1 MWANKAWRRSCH
13 KAMLRTQD
21 GGRDRTGMGHAPD
34 FHSLEGVLSLLS
46 VMLTAV
52 RKPGVSLFLTS
63 MSFVIIVGSASAQRE
78 MYPEKE
84 GQLQP
89 LHMHD
94 LPSWMSLDMELRGR
108 TEVQTSLGY
117 VPGKDRTYELTRV
130 RGGMTLSPFHWLTAY
145 AQFHDTHALG
155 LPVRDVAS
163 NMRDTFDLR
172 QGYLNFHYES
182 KIQFFAGRQELKFG
196 DERVVGISDW
206 TNNSRTWDGFDLR
219 LGSRNRV
226 DLFTTSVVKVNP
238 TSLDK
243 HGAGL
248 TFHGAEGNIAGL
260 VPNTLVQP
268 FVLVRTSAHALSQQG
283 IPGHE
288 TEVTFGSYWSGKL
301 PHGIDT
307 SGTGDLQRGSY
318 SNNSIHAGAAIVR
331 VGYAP
336 TRMPWKP
343 HIEGE
348 YDYATGNPYRNA
360 DHVSTYDQQYPS
372 NHNAF
377 GLVDLFGFQNIKQ
390 DRLNLS
396 LAPVNNFFLLF
407 QGGSLHVAS
416 MRDGVFSGDGSLLFA
431 APGGGFKR
439 DGIGSEFDASAKYI
453 FHKSFVVNA
462 GVGHFF
468 PGSVMTSSDHGAPL
482 TLGYLQLTYR
492 FTISR

>member
-1 MWANKAWRRSCH
+1 M
-13 KAMLRTQD
+13 
-21 GGRDRTGMGHAPD
+21 
-34 FHSLEGVLSLLS
+34 LS
-46 VMLTAV
+46 VMQTAV
-52 RKPGVSLFLTS
+52 RKTGVRLFLALC
-63 MSFVIIVGSASAQRE
+63 SFLILVGSASAQRE

-84 GQLQP
+84 GQLQS
-89 LHMHD
+89 LHMQD
-94 LPSWMSLDMELRGR
+94 LPSWMSFDMELRGR
-108 TEVQTSLGY
+108 TELQTSLGY
-117 VPGKDRTYELTRV
+117 IAGKDRTYELTRV
-130 RGGMTLSPFHWLTAY
+130 RGGMTLSPFHWLTGY

-182 KIQFFAGRQELKFG
+182 KLEFFAGRQELKFG

-219 LGSRNRV
+219 FGSRNRV
-226 DLFTTSVVKVNP
+226 DLFSTSVVKVYP

-243 HGAGL
+243 HGADL
-248 TFHGAEGNIAGL
+248 TFHGMEGNITSI
-260 VPNTLVQP
+260 VPGTSIQP
-268 FVLVRTSAHALSQQG
+268 FVLVRTSAQALSQQG
-283 IPGHE
+283 VPGHE
-288 TEVTFGSYWSGKL
+288 TEVTFGSFWSGKL

-331 VGYAP
+331 LGYTAP
-336 TRMPWKP
+336 GVPWKP

-348 YDYATGNPYRNA
+348 YDYATGNPHRNP

-396 LAPVNNFFLLF
+396 LAPGDNFFLLL
-407 QGGSLHVAS
+407 QGGSLHLAS
-416 MRDGVFSGDGSLLFA
+416 MQDGVFSGDGSLLFA
-431 APGGGFKR
+431 PPRGGFKR

-492 FTISR
+492 FTVSR

>member
-1 MWANKAWRRSCH
+1 
-13 KAMLRTQD
+13 
-21 GGRDRTGMGHAPD
+21 
-34 FHSLEGVLSLLS
+34 
-46 VMLTAV
+46 
-52 RKPGVSLFLTS
+52 
-63 MSFVIIVGSASAQRE
+63 

-84 GQLQP
+84 GKLKSLHLQ
-89 LHMHD
+89 D
-94 LPSWMSLDMELRGR
+94 LPSWMSFDMELRGR
-108 TEVQTSLGY
+108 TELQTSLGY
-117 VPGKDRTYELTRV
+117 IAGKDRAYELTRV
-130 RGGMTLSPFHWLTAY
+130 QGGMTLTPFDWLTGY

-155 LPVRDVAS
+155 LPVRDIAS

-172 QGYLNFHYES
+172 QGYLDFHYET
-182 KIQFFAGRQELKFG
+182 KLQFFAGRQELSFG

-219 LGSRNRV
+219 LGNRNRV
-226 DLFTTSVVKVNP
+226 DMFSTSVVKVYP

-248 TFHGAEGNIAGL
+248 TFHGVEGNIESVVLG
-260 VPNTLVQP
+260 TSIQP
-268 FVLVRTSAHALSQQG
+268 FVLVRTSAQALSHQG

-301 PHGIDT
+301 PYGIDI

-331 VGYAP
+331 VGCTAP
-336 TRMPWKP
+336 GVPWKP
-343 HIEGE
+343 HIEVE
-348 YDYATGNPYRNA
+348 FDFATGNPHRNP
-360 DHVSTYDQQYPS
+360 DRVSTYDQQYPS

-390 DRLNLS
+390 GRLNFS
-396 LAPVNNFFLLF
+396 LAPGNNFLLLF

-416 MRDGVFSGDGSLLFA
+416 MQDGVFSGDGSLLFA
-431 APGGGFKR
+431 PPRSGFTR

-453 FHKSFVVNA
+453 FRKSFVVNV
-462 GVGHFF
+462 GVGHFL
-468 PGSVMTSSDHGAPL
+468 PGSVMTSSDHGGPL

-492 FTISR
+492 ISLSR